1 MCSIK
6 KGALK
11 KFAKLTKKDLCGGL
25 LFLMKLQVWGLQLYE
40 KGDALWKYDIIVKRR
55 AFAD

>member
-11 KFAKLTKKDLCGGL
+11 KFAKLTKKHLCGGL
-25 LFLMKLQVWGLQLYE
+25 LFLMKVWGLQLYE